1 MSNFYSRVREDLVGG
16 GGDPTR
22 SSSDKVPLSTSLVGV
37 GIIVALLVW
46 LGVNNV
52 WTLLFVLGLIGS
64 VFLHEIGHFSTARLT
79 GMKVTQFYMGFGP
92 RLLAWKRGEVEYGL
106 RAFPIGAFVRIIGM
120 NNLDESDPQDEART
134 YRSKSFPK
142 RLLVITAGSLMHAL
156 IALTLFFG
164 VYSTAG
170 RYGETGRVEVIDAPS
185 AGSAAESVGI
195 RKGDVIL
202 SFGGVPVAT
211 TSEFVD
217 AVRLNRPG
225 DTVDVVI
232 ARAGETLTLTSTLG
246 AVPGTEDTAQSRA
259 FFGVA
264 SWSRDYV
271 KIGPAEAVLRAV
283 QDVGST
289 AAASVRGVFTV
300 LNPVNIVD
308 NLTRD
313 VADPLTRPSTVV
325 GASQVGG
332 EIGREEGMKGVL
344 LLLASVNVFVG
355 VFNMLPL
362 LPFDGGHAAVAVYER
377 LRSSRTRRY
386 HADVRKL
393 APVATAVVA
402 LLVFLLVAGL
412 YLDLTQPL
420 F

>member
-1 MSNFYSRVREDLVGG
+1 
-16 GGDPTR
+16 
-22 SSSDKVPLSTSLVGV
+22 
-37 GIIVALLVW
+37 
-46 LGVNNV
+46 
-52 WTLLFVLGLIGS
+52 
-64 VFLHEIGHFSTARLT
+64 
-79 GMKVTQFYMGFGP
+79 
-92 RLLAWKRGEVEYGL
+92 
-106 RAFPIGAFVRIIGM
+106 
-120 NNLDESDPQDEART
+120 
-134 YRSKSFPK
+134 
-142 RLLVITAGSLMHAL
+142 
-156 IALTLFFG
+156 
-164 VYSTAG
+164 
-170 RYGETGRVEVIDAPS
+170 
-185 AGSAAESVGI
+185 
-195 RKGDVIL
+195 
-202 SFGGVPVAT
+202 
-211 TSEFVD
+211 
-217 AVRLNRPG
+217 
-225 DTVDVVI
+225 
-232 ARAGETLTLTSTLG
+232 
-246 AVPGTEDTAQSRA
+246 
-259 FFGVA
+259 
-264 SWSRDYV
+264 
-271 KIGPAEAVLRAV
+271 
-283 QDVGST
+283 
-289 AAASVRGVFTV
+289 
-300 LNPVNIVD
+300 VNIVD